1 MNSHSMTT
9 EAARK
14 HFSWRTGTLRKL
26 RRIAATAVAVAGL
39 NGALASSA
47 QASITI
53 GQLAP
58 GTPEAVCVRK
68 SATRLTAVRALRRVG
83 LQGDGKRRDHLVE
96 HQCGW
101 GSRADDDVQG
111 LQGRRGRRPR
121 RSSAAH
127 PLGINTFKVAI
138 PVKVG
143 DVIGLNN
150 ANASAQT
157 PNACIFPAGEAQV
170 DLVHFFEKN
179 AADGSAV
186 GAALADGTARRVNVS
201 ANVLQP
207 PEINIPGRV
216 SLGSITGGGRWCS
229 RLTSRKSA
237 SSATTSRR
245 ASSPSTPTKRSRRSR
260 PRGRR

>member
-1 MNSHSMTT
+1 MRDANQPLDLLQFAHSAGSDYKVT
-9 EAARK
+9 E
-14 HFSWRTGTLRKL
+14 
-26 RRIAATAVAVAGL
+26 
-39 NGALASSA
+39 NGA
-47 QASITI
+47 ITSWSTNAAGGA
-53 GQLAP
+53 GQMMTFKVFRDGVVVAHDGP
-58 GTPEAVCVRK
+58 RP
-68 SATRLTAVRALRRVG
+68 LT
-83 LQGDGKRRDHLVE
+83 
-96 HQCGW
+96 
-101 GSRADDDVQG
+101 
-111 LQGRRGRRPR
+111 
-121 RSSAAH
+121 

-170 DLVHFFEKN
+170 DLVHFFEGN

-216 SLGSITGGGRWCS
+216 SLGSITGGGTVGAQGAPLRGS
-229 RLTSRKSA
+229 QRGQL
-237 SSATTSRR
+237 RR
-245 ASSPSTPTKRSRRSR
+245 RRC
-260 PRGRR
+260 